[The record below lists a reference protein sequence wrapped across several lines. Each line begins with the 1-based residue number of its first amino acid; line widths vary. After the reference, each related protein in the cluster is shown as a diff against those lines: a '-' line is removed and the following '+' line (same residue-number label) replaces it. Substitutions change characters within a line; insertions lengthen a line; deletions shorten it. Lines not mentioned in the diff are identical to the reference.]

1 MDLCRKVGFE
11 MKEVKC
17 VNAFGWENDFDET
30 DKKVKDILIILPNAY
45 ELTWFERIVIAYV
58 TKNKFQKIDLINCG
72 GNCYELF
79 VPRKWF
85 QPFDLS

>member
-30 DKKVKDILIILPNAY
+30 DKKVKDILIICQTHMSLHGLK
-45 ELTWFERIVIAYV
+45 E
-58 TKNKFQKIDLINCG
+58 
-72 GNCYELF
+72 
-79 VPRKWF
+79 
-85 QPFDLS
+85 